1 MCPAAGQGALGIE
14 IREGDVAMRKH
25 LLFLNPADSRKATI
39 CERTLL
45 NKLGGGCQ
53 VPIGAFA
60 EVKDG
65 KLHLTGVV
73 ARPDGS
79 EVLRER
85 AVGSDPVALGEL
97 VGDTLLRRG
106 GDKILEDVY
115 SASSVVPQQP

>member
-14 IREGDVAMRKH
+14 IRDGDVKIRKH
-25 LLFLNPADSRKATI
+25 LEFLNNADSRAATI

-65 KLHLTGVV
+65 KLQLTGVV
-73 ARPDGS
+73 ARPDGT
-79 EVLRER
+79 EVFREQQS
-85 AVGSDPVALGEL
+85 GSDPVALGER
-97 VGDTLLRRG
+97 VGDTLLKRG
-106 GDKILEDVY
+106 ANKILQDVY
-115 SASSVVPQQP
+115 GATAAAPQQP

>member
-1 MCPAAGQGALGIE
+1 
-14 IREGDVAMRKH
+14 MRKH
-25 LLFLNPADSRKATI
+25 LEFLNDADARAATI

-65 KLHLTGVV
+65 KLQLTGVV

-79 EVLRER
+79 EVLREQQT
-85 AVGSDPVALGEL
+85 GTDPVALGEL
-97 VGDTLLRRG
+97 VGDALLQRG
-106 GDKILEDVY
+106 ANKILEDVY
-115 SASSVVPQQP
+115 GAATVAVPQQP